1 MTVERLVR
9 ADAARNREKILD
21 TAREQ
26 IAAHGPDVGMVEIA
40 KAAGVAVGTL
50 YRHFPTKTDLVTAII
65 TERIE
70 QIGTRIEG
78 ALKRVLA
85 GKTQASDEVLGFMGQ
100 MLETAASDH
109 ALKTAALALHF
120 DTWHSDMACPPA
132 VTRAISALE
141 RLVALGRESGSL
153 RPDLDSSDLMLLAST
168 GPFDYPPHARERWLE
183 LVRPG
188 LLPQL

>member
-1 MTVERLVR
+1 MSIYYQD
-9 ADAARNREKILD
+9 DAVTLHHGDCLEILD
-21 TAREQ
+21 WLEA
-26 IAAHGPDVGMVEIA
+26 DV
-40 KAAGVAVGTL
+40 
-50 YRHFPTKTDLVTAII
+50 LVTDPPYGMAF
-65 TERIE
+65 TQGR
-70 QIGTRIEG
+70 
-78 ALKRVLA
+78 RVNGQSSAWTSRWTDVKIA
-85 GKTQASDEVLGFMGQ
+85 GDDTTQARDEVLGFMGQ
-100 MLETAASDH
+100 MLESAASDH